1 MKKASVRVGAAALA
15 ASVVL
20 LTAACSS
27 DETENEATEPA
38 QEQEQ
43 EQQEDVA
50 EGPTEV
56 PDVTVL
62 ILETAQSNLAA
73 LGLEIEVVDADGAA
87 VAAEDPTQY
96 IVTDQDPAEGTVEAG
111 DVVTLTVRER

>member
-43 EQQEDVA
+43 EQEDVA

-87 VAAEDPTQY
+87 VTAEDPTQY
-96 IVTDQDPAEGTVEAG
+96 MVTDQDPAEGTVEAG